1 MYDYNFKLERVID
14 ADSLRGSLD
23 LGLNVWLHNVDLR
36 LFAID
41 APETRSR
48 DKMHKRHGLTAKK
61 YVEDMLEVGTTYR
74 VKTYKDTR
82 GKFGRILAKVYHRG
96 ITTRCLNE
104 ELCLKHLAVPYHG
117 ASKDDVKKAHKSAL
131 KALLAAKK
139 IPLVEL
145 KK

>member
-1 MYDYNFKLERVID
+1 MHLVLILMYDYNFKLERVVD

-61 YVEDMLEVGTTYR
+61 YVEEKGR
-74 VKTYKDTR
+74 RR
-82 GKFGRILAKVYHRG
+82 GER
-96 ITTRCLNE
+96 E
-104 ELCLKHLAVPYHG
+104 G
-117 ASKDDVKKAHKSAL
+117 AGAGSQQKN
-131 KALLAAKK
+131 
-139 IPLVEL
+139 
-145 KK
+145 